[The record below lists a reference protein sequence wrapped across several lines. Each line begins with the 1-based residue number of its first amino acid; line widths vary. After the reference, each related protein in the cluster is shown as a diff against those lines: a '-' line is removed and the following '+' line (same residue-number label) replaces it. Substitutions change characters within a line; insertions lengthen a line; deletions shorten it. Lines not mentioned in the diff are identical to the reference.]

1 MVQSGQ
7 DWAAYDR
14 GGSPAQSTQSLRAL
28 AQGWQANRLPAF
40 CPLWVILCHQ
50 VPCPHPFHS
59 PDWPESRHIPIGSS
73 SARHLAHYNAKMA
86 ATASA
91 SHARMS
97 TTPPV
102 GAAMGTNG

>member
-40 CPLWVILCHQ
+40 CPLWVN
-50 VPCPHPFHS
+50 
-59 PDWPESRHIPIGSS
+59 SRHGVSLGLCPLYPSKRTKRRHVGM
-73 SARHLAHYNAKMA
+73 SALCRKAYASLCDFRAK
-86 ATASA
+86 
-91 SHARMS
+91 RLNK
-97 TTPPV
+97 V
-102 GAAMGTNG
+102 GMPYQPFDPKNETFGRA